1 MEEDRY
7 TRITLRIPRDL
18 HRRLSAQ
25 ADRKSHSLNAE
36 IVAMLEYG
44 LQLVQPKLEH
54 SDAELRWLLKVNTA
68 NGEYQGHL
76 SRQLHHS
83 WSVEKFEV
91 ELHLL
96 AAQLED
102 ARRTGSTSLAVAIEE
117 RMLVLRH
124 RLESETKLMLQ
135 EKSMA
140 DFSKAALDKLHS
152 EKLQA

>member
-83 WSVEKFEV
+83 WSVEKFEA
-91 ELHLL
+91 EIQMLT
-96 AAQLED
+96 AQLED
-102 ARRTGSTSLAVAIEE
+102 ALRLGSTSLAETIQRRMDVLKARMAEE
-117 RMLVLRH
+117 KM
-124 RLESETKLMLQ
+124 KLMA
-135 EKSMA
+135 EKEMA
-140 DFSKAALDKLHS
+140 DFSKSTLDKLHS
-152 EKLQA
+152 EKPQA